1 MAETNIGLGFWD
13 IVCFHTNFKTVCSGS
28 VKNAIGYRA
37 LSNHE
42 GDEVVADV
50 CHLAQRK
57 P

>member
-1 MAETNIGLGFWD
+1 MAETNIGLGLGD